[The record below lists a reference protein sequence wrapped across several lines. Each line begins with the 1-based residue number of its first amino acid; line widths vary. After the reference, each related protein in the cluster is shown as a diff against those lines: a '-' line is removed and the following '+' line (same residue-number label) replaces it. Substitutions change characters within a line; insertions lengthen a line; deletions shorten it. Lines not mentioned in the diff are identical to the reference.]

1 MTSWLAGRGLQR
13 VPWVML
19 FPSLIASA
27 FPRELGS
34 PESEFC
40 IVAHIAT
47 NKAVGS
53 KAGISE
59 LSDRS
64 VE

>member
-1 MTSWLAGRGLQR
+1 MAGWQGLAESAMGYA
-13 VPWVML
+13 

-40 IVAHIAT
+40 ITAHIAT
-47 NKAVGS
+47 NNAVGS

>member
-1 MTSWLAGRGLQR
+1 MAGWQGSVQTA
-13 VPWVML
+13 VGYA
-19 FPSLIASA
+19 FPLSGSLSLS

-40 IVAHIAT
+40 ITAHIAT